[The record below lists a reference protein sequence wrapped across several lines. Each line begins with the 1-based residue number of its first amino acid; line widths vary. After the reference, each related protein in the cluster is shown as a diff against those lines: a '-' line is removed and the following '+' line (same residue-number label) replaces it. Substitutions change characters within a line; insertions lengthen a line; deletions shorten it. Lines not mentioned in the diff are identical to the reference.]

1 MQDRSDIIEQTD
13 SMSLAP
19 QYGRGITSSVI
30 SLAIPF
36 AFLMAAKAS
45 ETKEKEKE
53 NKKDKKSKP
62 KKQKGGC
69 MLSSGTGLVSPSTL
83 VDEAVKMAQ
92 GLRL

>member
-1 MQDRSDIIEQTD
+1 MQDRSDIIKQTD

-19 QYGRGITSSVI
+19 QYGRGITNSVL

-45 ETKEKEKE
+45 ETKKTKGE
-53 NKKDKKSKP
+53 NKKSKS

-69 MLSSGTGLVSPSTL
+69 LLSSGTGLVSPSTL